1 MKIIEKLRLKDENV
15 FHHKAPVI
23 AILGD
28 SMSAG
33 CFEVYTKLDG
43 SMGVTFDPS
52 SAYDVKLR
60 EILVKLFPQ
69 SSPVIINASRN
80 GERAETAKERVERD
94 ILSYNPDLTIVCL
107 GLNDATR
114 GDDYADTFSTSLT
127 EILDKIQGAGAEVIF
142 MTPQLRCIEEF
153 PDVKDSASLAAI
165 KRISQ
170 SEQNGDLIK
179 YMDIARELCKERN
192 IPVCDIMRIWEQFRA
207 GGVDI
212 NLLLANRI
220 NHPMREWHLQFAYE
234 LVKTMFS

>member
-1 MKIIEKLRLKDENV
+1 MKIIEKLSLKDKDV
-15 FHHKAPVI
+15 FFHRAPTI

-43 SMGVTFDPS
+43 TMGVVFDPS
-52 SAYDVKLR
+52 EAYDVKLR
-60 EILVKLFPQ
+60 EILVKLFPK
-69 SSPVIINASRN
+69 SEPVIINASRN
-80 GERAETAKERVERD
+80 GEKAEGAKERVERD
-94 ILSYNPDLTIVCL
+94 VLSYDPDLVIVCL

-114 GDDYADTFSTSLT
+114 GDDYIGTFTESLS
-127 EILDKIQGAGAEVIF
+127 EILDKLQKAGTEVIF

-153 PDVKDSASLAAI
+153 PDVKDSASIAAI
-165 KRISQ
+165 ARISA
-170 SEQNGDLIK
+170 SEQRGDLIK
-179 YMDIARELCKERN
+179 YMDIARGLCKERN